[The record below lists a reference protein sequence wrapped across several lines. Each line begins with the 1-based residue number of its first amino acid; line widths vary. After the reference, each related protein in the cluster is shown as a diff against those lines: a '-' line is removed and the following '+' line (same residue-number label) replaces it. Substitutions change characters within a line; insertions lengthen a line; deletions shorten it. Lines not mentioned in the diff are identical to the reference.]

1 MFVRNSA
8 GDLVFIDEHKPLN
21 ETQLYNMI
29 WGVKFNKIV
38 DSPISSK
45 ISVEKM
51 KHYLNSK
58 CFSL

>member
-1 MFVRNSA
+1 MFVRNSN
-8 GDLVFIDEHKPLN
+8 GDLITIDETNVLS

-29 WGVKFNKIV
+29 WSIKFDKVVQNV
-38 DSPISSK
+38 SNK